1 MIGRFISIEVD
12 LLDTAVAIETEIER
26 ALGQWQHYLC
36 WVVSDVD
43 LHKQKMVVDA
53 VVLEQDR

>member
-1 MIGRFISIEVD
+1 MSWCIHRVLS
-12 LLDTAVAIETEIER
+12 
-26 ALGQWQHYLC
+26 QWQHYLC